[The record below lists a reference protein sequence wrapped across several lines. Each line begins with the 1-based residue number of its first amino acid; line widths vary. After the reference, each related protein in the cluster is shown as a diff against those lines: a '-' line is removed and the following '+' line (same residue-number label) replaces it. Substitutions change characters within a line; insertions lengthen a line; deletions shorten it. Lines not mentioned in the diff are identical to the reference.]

1 MENNVN
7 TKYLDAI
14 DLIEDFNEI
23 GGNFKNITNE
33 DLISQARVN
42 KEEALELWDALSL
55 EEGEAQILK
64 ESVDNFVTI
73 VGFLKMLEKKGY
85 DVENALIQVGENN
98 LDKFISFDDPCLV
111 QETVDFYAEQGIK
124 VTAEN
129 NMEYEFTVIKDENGK
144 IRKPVGYV
152 KADVSKFIPK
162 Q

>member
-7 TKYLDAI
+7 TKYMDAI

-23 GGNFKNITNE
+23 GGNFKNIATE
-33 DLISQARVN
+33 DLLSQARVN

-64 ESVDNFVTI
+64 EAIDNFVTI

-85 DVENALIQVGENN
+85 DVENALVHVGENN
-98 LDKFISFDDPCLV
+98 LEKFISFDDPCLV

-129 NMEYEFTVIKDENGK
+129 NTEYEFTVIKDENGK

>member
-1 MENNVN
+1 MN
-7 TKYLDAI
+7 TKYMDAI

-23 GGNFKNITNE
+23 GGNFKDITE
-33 DLISQARVN
+33 DSFISQVLVN
-42 KEEALELWDALSL
+42 KEEAFELWNAIYMK
-55 EEGEAQILK
+55 EGEAQILK
-64 ESVDNFVTI
+64 EAIDNFVTI
-73 VGFLKMLEKKGY
+73 VGFLKILEKKGY
-85 DVENALIQVGENN
+85 DVENALIHVGENN

-111 QETVDFYAEQGIK
+111 QETIDFYKEQGIN

-129 NMEYEFTVIKDENGK
+129 NTEYELTVIKDENGK

>member
-1 MENNVN
+1 MN

-23 GGNFKNITNE
+23 GGNLKNVTEE
-33 DLISQARVN
+33 DLMSQARVN

-55 EEGEAQILK
+55 KEGEAQILK
-64 ESVDNFVTI
+64 EAVDNFVT
-73 VGFLKMLEKKGY
+73 VTGFLKMLEKKGY
-85 DVENALIQVGENN
+85 DVENALVHVGENN
-98 LDKFISFDDPCLV
+98 LEKFISFDDPCLV
-111 QETVDFYAEQGIK
+111 QETIDFYAEHGIK

-129 NMEYEFTVIKDENGK
+129 NTEYEFTIIKDEHGK

>member
-7 TKYLDAI
+7 TKYMDAI

-23 GGNFKNITNE
+23 GGNFKNITTE
-33 DLISQARVN
+33 ELLSQARVN
-42 KEEALELWDALSL
+42 KEEALELWDALTL

-64 ESVDNFVTI
+64 EAVDNFVT
-73 VGFLKMLEKKGY
+73 VTGFLKMLEKKGY
-85 DVENALIQVGENN
+85 DVENALIHVGENN
-98 LDKFISFDDPCLV
+98 LEKFISFDDPCLV
-111 QETVDFYAEQGIK
+111 QETVDFYAEQGVK

>member
-1 MENNVN
+1 MN
-7 TKYLDAI
+7 TKYMDAI

-23 GGNFKNITNE
+23 GGNFKNITTE
-33 DLISQARVN
+33 ELLSQARVN

-55 EEGEAQILK
+55 KEGEAQILK
-64 ESVDNFVTI
+64 EAVDNFVT
-73 VGFLKMLEKKGY
+73 VTGFLKMLEKKGY
-85 DVENALIQVGENN
+85 DVENALIHVGENN
-98 LDKFISFDDPCLV
+98 LEKFISFDDPCLV
-111 QETVDFYAEQGIK
+111 QETIDFYAEQGIK

-152 KADVSKFIPK
+152 KADVSKFIPR

>member
-1 MENNVN
+1 VN
-7 TKYLDAI
+7 TKYMDAI

-23 GGNFKNITNE
+23 GGNFKNITTE
-33 DLISQARVN
+33 ELLSQARVN
-42 KEEALELWDALSL
+42 KEEALELWDALTL

-64 ESVDNFVTI
+64 EAVDNFVT
-73 VGFLKMLEKKGY
+73 VTGFLKMLEKKGY
-85 DVENALIQVGENN
+85 DVENALIHVGENN
-98 LDKFISFDDPCLV
+98 LEKFISFDDPCLV
-111 QETVDFYAEQGIK
+111 QETVDFYAEQGVK